1 MPELVSG
8 AHAFLGGF
16 ASAPKTELHLHLE
29 GAVAPATLVRLSRRV
44 MVPIFPDLESVRVRQ
59 RTIGS
64 PERFLAF
71 YRDVCRLLRS
81 PADYALLARD
91 LTRRL
96 RRENIRH
103 AEVYVSPAVVE
114 RIGLDWYDVAE
125 ALDRVFA
132 EHERRGGGVVLV
144 LLDSVRHWG
153 PEAARRVLI
162 LHERRPWTRVVG
174 FGLGGDEAAVP
185 ARAFSAIYAKARRL
199 GLAPLVHA
207 GEWAGA
213 DSVADA
219 VKHLLPVRIAHGIRA
234 LEDPALVRL
243 LAKRRITLDVCPVS
257 NERTGAV
264 IPGPRHP
271 ARELLAAGVAVTIST
286 DDPGLFGT
294 TLAGEYRFLARHGA
308 TARELR
314 GFARFSRQAAL
325 RTQS

>member
-1 MPELVSG
+1 MAELVSG
-8 AHAFLGGF
+8 AHAFLASF
-16 ASAPKTELHLHLE
+16 LSAPKTELHLHLE
-29 GAVAPATLVRLSRRV
+29 GAARPATLVTLSRRFPA
-44 MVPIFPDLESVRVRQ
+44 PIFPDLESVRARQ
-59 RTIGS
+59 RNLAST
-64 PERFLAF
+64 ELFLAL
-71 YRDVCRLLRS
+71 YGDVCRLLRT

-125 ALDRVFA
+125 ALENVFA
-132 EHERRGGGVVLV
+132 EHESRGGGRVLV
-144 LLDSVRHWG
+144 LR
-153 PEAARRVLI
+153 A
-162 LHERRPWTRVVG
+162 VG
-174 FGLGGDEAAVP
+174 FGLGGDEAAIP
-185 ARAFSAIYAKARRL
+185 ARAFAEIYGTARRL

-219 VKHLLPVRIAHGIRA
+219 VKHLAPVRIAHGIRA

-243 LAKRRITLDVCPVS
+243 LARRRIALDVCPIS
-257 NERTGAV
+257 NKRTGALT
-264 IPGPRHP
+264 PGRMQP
-271 ARELLAAGVAVTIST
+271 ARALLAAGVAVTIST
-286 DDPGLFGT
+286 DDPGFFGT

-314 GFARFSRQAAL
+314 AFARFSRQAAL
-325 RTQS
+325 RTRS